1 MIRPGDLAP
10 NFKVK
15 IEIDVFSCL
24 MLDVQLFKVF
34 YK

>member
-1 MIRPGDLAP
+1 MIRPGDVAP

-15 IEIDVFSCL
+15 IEVDVFSCS
-24 MLDVQLFKVF
+24 MLDVQLFKVL